1 MCDCGC
7 NTCETKSTLML
18 NESLAPRDILSEGL
32 KYHMDAN
39 KPLTEHLYRAGSD
52 NYFNLWA
59 EARSLYSREILEI
72 THEDDLAVLT
82 ETDLGHY
89 GLLEQT
95 STVSKRRAGAE
106 LKQKLKGVRSDGF
119 GKYDATVYGLDSDG
133 KRVELKSLN
142 DLNKFDKF
150 ELAENKKVPLDFPI
164 ELNEQMDLEDELAN
178 MEFGMDYDQLGDN
191 EKEWVRD
198 EIDNMNEELT
208 IAGKKVKT
216 IHKNDSNNPEDHEI
230 EYEDGTKEPYLK
242 HVIKEA
248 FSGFLR
254 NPEDPDSEKFEP
266 TGPVAEFREDLRAL
280 FGKFKGD
287 LKNPE
292 FIKGVAQIMV
302 NWKSL
307 LRSQLDENKKLTYN
321 DFVQM
326 VKDDMM
332 AGASPDEK
340 PSEEQ
345 VKKKAKAYYNDY
357 LQGASVDSL
366 FEAKKKA
373 KKNNKKLNKPM
384 RDSSGGKAY
393 KVYVKDPKTKKIKTV
408 RFGSGGLRAKINDK
422 KARNAFAKRHKCSTK
437 KDKTKAGYW
446 SCRLPRY
453 AKLLGLKSNFGG
465 FW

>member
-7 NTCETKSTLML
+7 NTCDTKSTLML

-59 EARSLYSREILEI
+59 EARSLYSRNILEI

-89 GLLEQT
+89 GM
-95 STVSKRRAGAE
+95 
-106 LKQKLKGVRSDGF
+106 
-119 GKYDATVYGLDSDG
+119 
-133 KRVELKSLN
+133 
-142 DLNKFDKF
+142 F
-150 ELAENKKVPLDFPI
+150 EGKKVPLDFPI
-164 ELNEQMDLEDELAN
+164 ELNEQMDIYDDIAN
-178 MEFGMDYDQLGDN
+178 SEFGMDYDQLGDN

-198 EIDNMNEELT
+198 EMDNMSMNE
-208 IAGKKVKT
+208 VS
-216 IHKNDSNNPEDHEI
+216 D
-230 EYEDGTKEPYLK
+230 
-242 HVIKEA
+242 
-248 FSGFLR
+248 
-254 NPEDPDSEKFEP
+254 EKF
-266 TGPVAEFREDLRAL
+266 V
-280 FGKFKGD
+280 KGI
-287 LKNPE
+287 E
-292 FIKGVAQIMV
+292 
-302 NWKSL
+302 L
-307 LRSQLDENKKLTYN
+307 LRSTLSKEGGAAGLDPL
-321 DFVQM
+321 
-326 VKDDMM
+326 VK
-332 AGASPDEK
+332 ALSGLGFSKDEVVDLIK
-340 PSEEQ
+340 NNINIKQ
-345 VKKKAKAYYNDY
+345 HRDGDY
-357 LQGASVDSL
+357 ILL
-366 FEAKKKA
+366 PLEEAKKKA
-373 KKNNKKLNKPM
+373 KKNTKKLNKPM